1 MGGNAQGKARL
12 GAVVAMVIA
21 GTTAREQAAREQVMA
36 AVAAARTTDLHIS

>member
-21 GTTAREQAAREQVMA
+21 GTTAREQVMA